1 MSRTAVVGGGA
12 AGFFLAVNLKEMVPQ
27 MQVDIFER
35 SNKVLSKVELSGGG
49 RCNCTNSFAS
59 VGDLS
64 AVYPRGHRLMKRL
77 LKGFG
82 PGEAFKWFEAHGVP
96 LVTQDDGC
104 VFPRSQDARSV
115 SGCFRR
121 LAERYGVRVFTGRR
135 IEGLD
140 DVRGYDYVVV
150 TTGGSQRAASFRW
163 LEALGHEVEPPVPS
177 LFTLSVADQSLR
189 SLAGTVVEGAVA
201 FIPGMKW
208 RSAGPLL
215 VTHWGMSGPAVLR
228 LSSYAA
234 RFLSEKGYR
243 TTVAVNWTGIAED
256 AAHSGLQLFAR
267 RNERKQLA
275 TIGPFGLPLRLWQH
289 LLERSVGT
297 NSERRWADV
306 THKDINRIVNTL
318 VNDCYEVSGRAPFRD
333 EFVTCGG
340 ISLKSINPSTLESRS
355 VPGLFFAGEVLDID
369 GVTGGFN
376 FQAAWTTAYQVAC
389 SIANKGI

>member
-1 MSRTAVVGGGA
+1 MMMFVV
-12 AGFFLAVNLKEMVPQ
+12 
-27 MQVDIFER
+27 
-35 SNKVLSKVELSGGG
+35 
-49 RCNCTNSFAS
+49 T
-59 VGDLS
+59 
-64 AVYPRGHRLMKRL
+64 
-77 LKGFG
+77 
-82 PGEAFKWFEAHGVP
+82 
-96 LVTQDDGC
+96 
-104 VFPRSQDARSV
+104 
-115 SGCFRR
+115 
-121 LAERYGVRVFTGRR
+121 RR

-140 DVRGYDYVVV
+140 DVRGYNNVVV

-163 LEALGHEVEPPVPS
+163 LEALGHEIEPPVPS

-256 AAHSGLQLFAR
+256 AVHSGLQLFVR

-289 LLERSVGT
+289 LLERSVGA

-376 FQAAWTTAYQVAC
+376 FQAAWTTAYHVAC
-389 SIANKGI
+389 SIANKGK